1 MLSQDISNNPTKEE
15 RLKALASYDALA
27 ATIES
32 LKSDNPE
39 IEIEETKE
47 KISVP
52 LVALK
57 LFARVLQQLSQ
68 GNPVSIVPV
77 AAEVTTQAAA
87 EYLGCS
93 RPHLIKLL
101 DKENIPYTRVGRH
114 RRILMEDLKKYKD
127 KTKANQKKLIQE
139 VIQADE
145 ASGLYDL

>member
-1 MLSQDISNNPTKEE
+1 MLNQDISNKPTKEE
-15 RLKALASYDALA
+15 RLNAMASYNALA

-47 KISVP
+47 KITVP

-57 LFARVLQQLSQ
+57 LFAKVLKQLSQ

-101 DKENIPYTRVGRH
+101 EQENIPYTKVGRH

-127 KTKANQKKLIQE
+127 KTKAKQKTLIQE
-139 VIQADE
+139 VMQADE